1 MKIDHTVYNAAGEL
15 LAPLPADIETKIPAL
30 GGTPTTDAGFYHRF
44 KFDALDT
51 QQLMAKKARF
61 FDQMRQVTGFT
72 TLDVRD
78 FEVRCGNFYRV
89 GVDIIYVVEAR

>member
-1 MKIDHTVYNAAGEL
+1 MKINHTVYNEAGEL
-15 LAPLPADIETKIPAL
+15 LAPLPADIETKIPTL

-44 KFDALDT
+44 KFDAVDAD
-51 QQLMAKKARF
+51 QLMTKKRRF
-61 FDQMRQVTGFT
+61 FDRMGNVPGFG

-78 FEVRCGNFYRV
+78 YDVRYGNFYRV